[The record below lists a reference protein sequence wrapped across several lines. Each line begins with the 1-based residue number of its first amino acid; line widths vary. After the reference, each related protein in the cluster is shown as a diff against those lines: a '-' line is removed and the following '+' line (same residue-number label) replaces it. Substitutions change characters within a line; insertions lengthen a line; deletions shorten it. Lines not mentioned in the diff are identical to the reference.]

1 MLRFGTDGVRG
12 VALTELTTDM
22 VRDLGRAVA
31 RVLVPDA
38 ICIGRDT
45 RESGVE
51 FERALVAGIT
61 AEGVTASVV
70 GVAPTPAIAYLC
82 EKHAMAGVA
91 ITASHN
97 PWQDNGIKVFAAGGQ
112 KLSDAQQVEIERVW
126 HAMVNDD
133 AAPRGGTR
141 RVQPE
146 LVNEYVAHCVEVV
159 GRGALT
165 GLRVVVDCANGAMS
179 DVAPA
184 AFAAAGADAVVVN
197 ASPNGRNIND
207 GCGAMHPS
215 GLVALIAEHGA
226 DFGIAFDGDGDRL
239 IAVTPDGFEV
249 DGDHLIAMAA
259 VDLAERGLLRNRGV
273 AVTVMTNLGFH
284 RAMVA
289 AGVDVVVTPVGDRSV
304 LAAMEEHDLV
314 LGGEQSGHII
324 YRAHA
329 TTGDG
334 LLAALFLCE
343 YLVRR
348 GASSGDVARSDGA
361 RKVSLGDV
369 ARGSMTRFPQVLVN
383 VRTVTKVENPTQVLE
398 HAIAAAEAAVGNDGR
413 VLVRASGTEPLIRIM
428 VEAADAD
435 LARDAAQS
443 LADAVIA
450 VCGGEIDGGH

>member
-12 VALTELTTDM
+12 VAFTELTTDM

-31 RVLVPDA
+31 RVLTPDA

-45 RESGVE
+45 RESGEE

-82 EKHAMAGVA
+82 EKHAMAGVS

-133 AAPRGGTR
+133 ASPRGGTAH
-141 RVQPE
+141 VEPG

-207 GCGAMHPS
+207 ACGAMHPS
-215 GLVALIAEHGA
+215 GLVALIAEHDA

-239 IAVTPDGFEV
+239 IAITHDGVEV
-249 DGDHLIAMAA
+249 DGDYLIAMAA

-284 RAMVA
+284 RAMSA
-289 AGVDVVVTPVGDRSV
+289 AGVDVVVTPVGDRNV

-343 YLVRR
+343 YLVRS
-348 GASSGDVARSDGA
+348 GASSGDGA
-361 RKVSLGDV
+361 RKVSLTDV
-369 ARGSMTRFPQVLVN
+369 AQKAMTRFPQVLVN
-383 VRTVTKVENPTQVLE
+383 VRTATKVDNPTHVLE

-428 VEAADAD
+428 VEAANAT

-450 VCGGEIDGGH
+450 VCGGEIDGAH